1 MLTVIFAIETS
12 QRRILLR
19 RGNNFLNVCFRLEI
33 SAPRGYFL
41 IAPIHFVRVLYL
53 FASRWRMI
61 LSYCF
66 LSQISVSAP
75 VLLVLRIEA
84 HCRVYS
90 GHDLTIRPAILIDSA
105 NVRTGGL

>member
-1 MLTVIFAIETS
+1 M
-12 QRRILLR
+12 LLR
-19 RGNNFLNVCFRLEI
+19 RGNNFLNDCFRLEI
-33 SAPRGYFL
+33 SVARGYFL

-61 LSYCF
+61 LSYCL

-90 GHDLTIRPAILIDSA
+90 GHDLTIRPAILIDST
-105 NVRTGGL
+105 NVGIDGL